1 MPITLAYYSTGT
13 SYGSATN
20 TEKSLPSSTT
30 STGRS
35 AIASTGVYQL
45 VMDLTNMAT
54 SDEFRLRWYETVN
67 DVATSGY
74 GTFLDQT
81 FVGPQSPPIFMSPAF
96 TLCCGWDI
104 TMSLTTGS
112 ARTFAWGIRKIA

>member
-1 MPITLAYYSTGT
+1 MAINIAYYSTGT

-35 AIASTGVYQL
+35 AIASTGIFQL
-45 VMDLTNMAT
+45 YLDLTNMAT

-67 DVATSGY
+67 SLATSSY
-74 GTFLDQT
+74 GAFLDQT
-81 FVGPQSPPIFMSPAF
+81 FVGPQSPPLFVSPAF
-96 TLCCGWDI
+96 TLCDGWDV
-104 TMSLTTGS
+104 TLSLTTGS
-112 ARTFAWGIRKIA
+112 ARTFAWGIKKIA

>member
-1 MPITLAYYSTGT
+1 MPISIAYYSTGT
-13 SYGSATN
+13 SYGSAKN

-35 AIASTGVYQL
+35 AIASTGVFQL
-45 VMDLTNMAT
+45 YLDLTNMAT

-67 DVATSGY
+67 SLATSAY

-81 FVGPQSPPIFMSPAF
+81 FVGPQSPAIFVSPAF
-96 TLCCGWDI
+96 TLMDGWDI
-104 TMSLTTGS
+104 TLSLTTGS
-112 ARTFAWGIRKIA
+112 ARTFAWGLKKIA